1 MQSCS
6 PQTTDEPLT
15 RRRFVQGSVLLA
27 LCAKLN
33 LAAAQP
39 ALAAQKTA
47 QAIPE
52 LHGNEFD
59 LVIDYSP
66 VNFTGKLCVA
76 TTVNGS
82 LPAPTL
88 HWREGETVTIR
99 VTNKLSEPTSIH
111 WHGIILPNAMDGVPG
126 VTFAGIEPNTT
137 FTYRFKVQQ
146 AGTYWYHSHS
156 GFQPQTGLYG
166 AIVIA
171 PAQPEN
177 HAVQGDHVMLLSD
190 WTDEDPMR
198 LLQKLRLQSDYYN
211 EARPTLQDF
220 IRDAKQHGLSDAIEA
235 RKMWN
240 EMRMSPTDFADVSGK
255 TYTYLLNGASPQA
268 NATVLFKAGDKIRL
282 RLINGAAQSYF
293 DVRIPDLKLTVIASD
308 GQDVVP
314 VTVDELRI
322 GPGETYDVLIAPS
335 EVAYTVF
342 AQSLD
347 RSAYARATLA
357 TAENLQAAVPKM
369 DAPQWLN
376 MDDMMGDMD
385 ERHAVRHKPSE
396 YTPNNDMRVD
406 TPRRNLDDAGVNL
419 RDNGRRVLTYADLRS
434 VLPQADTRAPS
445 REIELHLTGNMG
457 RYVWSIDGVTFANS
471 QPIPFKLGE
480 RLRVV
485 LVNDTMMLHPFHL
498 HGMWSD
504 VEDEQGEFL
513 VRKHTV
519 TVQPSQ
525 RVCYRVTADA
535 RGHWAWHC
543 HLDYHMEAGMFR
555 VVEVS

>member
-1 MQSCS
+1 MKPLS
-6 PQTTDEPLT
+6 PQLSNEQCN
-15 RRRFVQGSVLLA
+15 RRRLLQGSVLLA

-33 LAAAQP
+33 FAAAQSL
-39 ALAAQKTA
+39 LAQQKTA
-47 QAIPE
+47 QPIPE

-88 HWREGETVTIR
+88 YWREGETVTIR

-126 VTFAGIEPNTT
+126 VTFAGIAPNTT

-171 PAQPEN
+171 PAQAES

-198 LLQKLRLQSDYYN
+198 LLQKLRMQSDYYN

-240 EMRMSPTDFADVSGK
+240 EMRMSPTDFADLSGE
-255 TYTYLLNGASPQA
+255 TYTYLLNGAAPQA
-268 NATVLFKAGDKIRL
+268 NSTMLFKAGDKIRL

-293 DVRIPDLKLTVIASD
+293 DVRIPELKLTVIATD

-322 GPGETYDVLIAPS
+322 GPGETYDVLIEPTDS
-335 EVAYTVF
+335 AYTVF

-347 RSAYARATLA
+347 RSGYARATLA
-357 TAENLQAAVPKM
+357 TAENLQVSVPKM
-369 DAPQWLN
+369 DATQWLN

-419 RDNGRRVLTYADLRS
+419 RDNGRRVLTYADLHS
-434 VLPQADTRAPS
+434 AQPQADTREPS

-457 RYVWSIDGVTFANS
+457 RYVWSIDGVTFAHS
-471 QPIPFKLGE
+471 QPIPFKAGE

-504 VEDEQGEFL
+504 VEDENGEFL

-535 RGHWAWHC
+535 LGRWAWHC

-555 VVEVS
+555 VVHVS